1 MPRTINAVIEAIK
14 SKQQNIPIELYRVF
28 LDEQT
33 LYLAMYPQSI
43 DFFDEN
49 NGSKTY
55 IAAAL
60 SRSAIS
66 TNIDMQVD
74 MTTVTIDN
82 VTKEM
87 SAYVASTEFRGRK
100 MEIIKIFLDD
110 YSSPEDGVLLFSGT
124 MDEPALTEQ
133 TMTVSVVGELDT
145 LNKKLPGRSF
155 STQCTWLD
163 GFGGEACGFNVP
175 VKSGVIDR
183 VGDDNLTIN
192 DANITEEANYW
203 KYGYIRVG
211 NERRYIQESG
221 AGYVRIDYPFS
232 SEVASQSYSLH
243 AGCDKTYDGGHG
255 CSFWGNTKYYGGF
268 LSIPKNSDVREFN

>member
-14 SKQQNIPIELYRVF
+14 NKKHNIPIELYRVF

-43 DFFDEN
+43 VFFDEN
-49 NGSKTY
+49 NNPKTY
-55 IAAAL
+55 MAAAL
-60 SRSAIS
+60 SRSAIR
-66 TNIDMQVD
+66 TNTEMQVD

-87 SAYVASTEFRGRK
+87 SAYIASTEFRGRK
-100 MEIIKIFLDD
+100 MEIIKIFLDE
-110 YSSPEDGVLLFSGT
+110 YSSPENGVLLFSGT

-145 LNKKLPGRSF
+145 LNKKLPVRSF
-155 STQCTWLD
+155 STQCTWVD

-175 VKSGVIDR
+175 KKTGVIDI
-183 VGDDNLTIN
+183 VGVDNLTIK
-192 DANITEEANYW
+192 DANITEKENYW
-203 KYGYIRVG
+203 KYGYISVG

-221 AGYVRIDYPFS
+221 SGFIKIDYPFS
-232 SEVASQSYSLH
+232 SDVSKQSYTLQ
-243 AGCDKTYDGGHG
+243 AGCDKTFDGGHG
-255 CSFWGNTKYYGGF
+255 CLFWGNTQYYGGF